1 VAVIGA
7 GTMGAGIAQVCAQA
21 GWKTNLFDA
30 FPEGLERGM
39 KAIDAFWDKGIARGK
54 TSVEQKQQWAANLHP
69 ISDMSEAVSNVD
81 LVIEAVPE
89 IPSLKHQIFAD
100 LGKMTKKDCILG
112 TNTSSLSIKAI
123 AHASGRPENVI
134 GMHFFNPVPIMK
146 LLELVKHDSCSEQT
160 IAFAKAAGAAM
171 GKTTILVED
180 IPGFATSR
188 LGVVLG
194 NEAIRMLA
202 DGVASA
208 KDIDTAIMKLLE
220 LVKHDSCSEQ
230 TIAFAKAAG
239 AAMGKTT
246 ILVEDI
252 PGFATSRLGVVL
264 GNEAI
269 RMLADGV
276 ASAKDIDTAMVLGYK
291 HPMGPL
297 ALTDLV
303 GLDVRRDILL
313 NLKQSFNDDSY
324 TPHPLLEKLVAEGR
338 LGKKSGKGIYDWT
351 SGSAEETELP

>member
-1 VAVIGA
+1 MEIRSVAVIGA

-39 KAIDAFWDKGIARGK
+39 KTIDAFWDKGIARGK
-54 TSVEQKQQWAANLHP
+54 TTAQQKQQWAANLHP
-69 ISDMSEAVSNVD
+69 VSEMSEAVGDVD

-100 LGKMTKKDCILG
+100 LGKMTKPDCILG
-112 TNTSSLSIKAI
+112 TNTSSLSIEAI
-123 AHASGRPENVI
+123 AQASGRAENVI

-160 IAFAKAAGAAM
+160 VAFAQAAGVAM
-171 GKTTILVED
+171 GKTTILV
-180 IPGFATSR
+180 
-188 LGVVLG
+188 
-194 NEAIRMLA
+194 
-202 DGVASA
+202 
-208 KDIDTAIMKLLE
+208 K
-220 LVKHDSCSEQ
+220 
-230 TIAFAKAAG
+230 
-239 AAMGKTT
+239 
-246 ILVEDI
+246 DI

-297 ALTDLV
+297 ALSDLV

-338 LGKKSGKGIYDWT
+338 LGKKSGKGIYDWS

>member
-1 VAVIGA
+1 MGINTVAVIGA

-21 GWKTNLFDA
+21 GWKTNLFDV

-39 KAIDAFWDKGIARGK
+39 NTIDAFWDKGIARGK
-54 TSVEQKQQWAANLHP
+54 TTPEQKVEWAANLHAV
-69 ISDMSEAVSNVD
+69 SDMADAVGDVD

-89 IPSLKHQIFAD
+89 IPELKHKIFAD
-100 LGKMTKKDCILG
+100 LGAMTREDCILG
-112 TNTSSLSIKAI
+112 TNTSSLSIADI
-123 AHASGRPENVI
+123 AAASGRADKVI

-146 LLELVKHDSCSEQT
+146 LLELVKHESCSDET
-160 IAFAKAAGAAM
+160 IAVAEAAGKAM
-171 GKTTILVED
+171 GKTTILV
-180 IPGFATSR
+180 
-188 LGVVLG
+188 
-194 NEAIRMLA
+194 
-202 DGVASA
+202 
-208 KDIDTAIMKLLE
+208 K
-220 LVKHDSCSEQ
+220 
-230 TIAFAKAAG
+230 
-239 AAMGKTT
+239 
-246 ILVEDI
+246 DI

-324 TPHPLLEKLVAEGR
+324 TPHPLLEKMVSEGR
-338 LGKKSGKGIYDWT
+338 LGKKSGKGIYDWS
-351 SGSAEETELP
+351 SGSAEETDLPK

>member
-1 VAVIGA
+1 MAVIGA

-21 GWKTNLFDA
+21 GWKTNLYDA
-30 FPEGLERGM
+30 FPDGLERGM

-54 TSVEQKQQWAANLHP
+54 TSAEQKQLWAANLHP
-69 ISDMSEAVSNVD
+69 VSDLSEAVSNVD
-81 LVIEAVPE
+81 MVIEAVPE

-100 LGKMTKKDCILG
+100 LGKMTRDDCILG

-123 AHASGRPENVI
+123 AQASGRPENVI

-160 IAFAKAAGAAM
+160 IAFAKAAGATM
-171 GKTTILVED
+171 GKTTILV
-180 IPGFATSR
+180 
-188 LGVVLG
+188 
-194 NEAIRMLA
+194 
-202 DGVASA
+202 
-208 KDIDTAIMKLLE
+208 K
-220 LVKHDSCSEQ
+220 
-230 TIAFAKAAG
+230 
-239 AAMGKTT
+239 
-246 ILVEDI
+246 DI

-297 ALTDLV
+297 ALSDLV

>member
-1 VAVIGA
+1 MGIKNVAVIGA

-21 GWKTNLFDA
+21 GWQTNLYDA

-39 KAIDAFWDKGIARGK
+39 NTIDAFWDKGIARGK
-54 TSVEQKQQWAANLHP
+54 TTPEQKEEWSANLHA
-69 ISDMSEAVSNVD
+69 ISDLRLAVKDVD

-89 IPSLKHQIFAD
+89 IMEIKARIFHV
-100 LGKMTKKDCILG
+100 LSIETKEDCILA
-112 TNTSSLSIKAI
+112 TNTSSLSISDI
-123 AHASGRPENVI
+123 AQASDRPDKVI

-146 LLELVKHDSCSEQT
+146 LLEIVRHDSCSEAT
-160 IAFAKAAGAAM
+160 IAAAQSIGSAM
-171 GKTTILVED
+171 GKETILVND
-180 IPGFATSR
+180 
-188 LGVVLG
+188 V
-194 NEAIRMLA
+194 
-202 DGVASA
+202 
-208 KDIDTAIMKLLE
+208 
-220 LVKHDSCSEQ
+220 
-230 TIAFAKAAG
+230 
-239 AAMGKTT
+239 
-246 ILVEDI
+246 

-313 NLKQSFNDDSY
+313 NLKKSFNDDAY
-324 TPHPLLEKLVAEGR
+324 TPHPLLEKLIAEGR
-338 LGKKSGKGIYDWT
+338 LGKKSGKGIYDWS